1 MDLDHAVDRLD
12 RDREAV
18 RALVSGVPEAQARWK
33 PGGTRWSLLEVMNH
47 LLDEER
53 EDFRLRLSLL
63 IEKPGEPWPPI
74 DPEGWVVSRGY
85 NTRDL
90 EASFRDWQS
99 ERERSLA
106 WLRGLG
112 AVDWERRYG
121 LAHLGGYH
129 ARLHDLRA
137 GDLLLAWVAHDL
149 LHLRQLAR
157 THVLYAGEIGRPYTW
172 DYAGTL

>member
-1 MDLDHAVDRLD
+1 MDLQHVINRLD

-18 RALVSGVPEAQARWK
+18 EALISGVSEAQARWK
-33 PGGTRWSLLEVMNH
+33 PEGTKWSLLEVMNH

-74 DPEGWVVSRGY
+74 DPVGWVTSRSY

-90 EASFRDWQS
+90 EGSFGEWRAERD
-99 ERERSLA
+99 RSLG

-112 AVDWERRYG
+112 AVDWDRRYG

-129 ARLHDLRA
+129 ARLADLRA
-137 GDLLLAWVAHDL
+137 GDLILAWAAHDL
-149 LHLRQLAR
+149 LHLRQIAK
-157 THVLYAGEIGRPYTW
+157 THVLYAGERGRPFSW